1 MTKLLLSSVV
11 ALSLM
16 VSAST
21 AKEAPTPGYN
31 IKIPENIMTPDKVDS
46 KIGEL
51 TFFDGVPTGDTV
63 QKVYDNLDYLRGIDT
78 FLKFI
83 PACNIEGM
91 RTGTASLGVSEY
103 NEVMVMDK
111 LMDSTSLFL
120 TGNTDTVYASSFFDL
135 SKTGPVVVEIPAGAG
150 PGTVNDA
157 FFRFVVDMGAPGPDR
172 KKGGTYIILP
182 PDYKGDLKVTP
193 NSFKD
198 NSTTKAKI
206 NGQERDVWIAK
217 SRSYSNWMILRGFL
231 VDGKPDAAAKMW
243 REKLKIYPL
252 KDAANP
258 KPMKFVSGSGK
269 YFNTIHSNK
278 FSYFEELNDVIQRE
292 LLSFIDP
299 ELRGIAASIG
309 IVKGKEFKP
318 DERMKKILT
327 EAVKVGNA
335 TARTIMFH
343 PRDPRTYLYPNSSW
357 KTFFIGGD
365 YRWLDKT
372 GEAGRNL
379 DARIHFFYQATV
391 NTPAMALELVGV
403 GSNYAGNTLDSEG
416 NILDGSKTYKVTL
429 PKDVPAKDFWS
440 LVAYDTQT
448 RSELQ
453 TPDQPFPSINSKVAK
468 LDYNKDGSVDI
479 YFGPKAP
486 KGHEKNWIQTV
497 PKKSWFLVIRFYGPL
512 KPFYDKTWKPGEIEL
527 VK

>member
-1 MTKLLLSSVV
+1 MTKLLLSSAL

-16 VSAST
+16 VSVGT

-31 IKIPENIMTPDKVDS
+31 VKIPENIMTPSKVDS

-51 TFFDGVPTGDTV
+51 TFFDGVPTGNTV

-91 RTGTASLGVSEY
+91 RTGTASLGVSKY
-103 NEVMVMDK
+103 NEVIVMDK

-120 TGNTDTVYASSFFDL
+120 TGNTDTVYASSFFNL
-135 SKTGPVVVEIPAGAG
+135 KETGPLVVEIPAGAG

-172 KKGGTYIILP
+172 KKGGKYIILP
-182 PDYKGDLKVTP
+182 PDYKGELKVTP

-198 NSTTKAKI
+198 NSTTTAKI
-206 NGQERDVWIAK
+206 NGKDTKVWIAK

-269 YFNTIHSNK
+269 YFNTIHSNQY
-278 FSYFEELNDVIQRE
+278 SYFEELNDVIQRE

-343 PRDPRTYLYPNSSW
+343 PRDKRAYLYPNSSW

-365 YRWLDKT
+365 YRWLDRT
-372 GEAGRNL
+372 EEAGRNL

-403 GSNYAGNTLDSEG
+403 GSNYAGNTRDSEG
-416 NILDGSKTYKVTL
+416 NILDGAKTYKVTL
-429 PKDVPAKDFWS
+429 PKGVPAKDFWS
-440 LVAYDTQT
+440 LVVYDTQT

-468 LDYNKDGSVDI
+468 LDYNKDGSVDV
-479 YFGPKAP
+479 YFGPTAP

>member
-1 MTKLLLSSVV
+1 MRKFLTTAF

-16 VSAST
+16 VCVVHAT
-21 AKEAPTPGYN
+21 EVPTNGYTTH
-31 IKIPENIMTPDKVDS
+31 IPENIMTPDTVES
-46 KIGEL
+46 RIGEL
-51 TFFDGVPTGDTV
+51 HFYDGIPTDSTV
-63 QKVYDNLDYLRGIDT
+63 EKVYDNLDYLRGIDV
-78 FLKFI
+78 FLNFI

-91 RTGTASLGVSEY
+91 RSGTASLGVSKY
-103 NEVMVMDK
+103 NQVLLMDK

-135 SKTGPVVVEIPAGAG
+135 SKTGPLVVEIPAGAG

-182 PDYKGDLKVTP
+182 PDYEGELKVTP
-193 NSFKD
+193 NTFKD
-198 NSTTKAKI
+198 NSSTKTKI
-206 NGQERDVWIAK
+206 NGKERDVWIAK
-217 SRSYSNWMILRGFL
+217 SRSFSNWMILRGFL
-231 VDGKPDAAAKMW
+231 VDGKPDAAANMW

-252 KDAANP
+252 KEAAHP
-258 KPMKFVSGSGK
+258 KKMEFVSGSGK

-278 FSYFEELNDVIQRE
+278 YSYYEELDDVIQRE
-292 LLSFIDP
+292 PISFISP
-299 ELRGIAASIG
+299 ELRGQAAAIG
-309 IVKGKEFKP
+309 IVKGQEFSP
-318 DERMKKILT
+318 DDRMKEILT

-343 PRDPRTYLYPNSSW
+343 PRDKRAYLYPNSSW

-365 YRWLDKT
+365 YRWLDLT

-391 NTPAMALELVGV
+391 NTPAMALELPGV
-403 GSNYAGNTLDSEG
+403 GSNYAGNTLDKDG
-416 NILDGSKTYKVTL
+416 NMLYGEKNYKLTL

-440 LVAYDTQT
+440 LVAYDPQT

-453 TPDQPFPSINSKVAK
+453 TSDMPFPSINSKIAE
-468 LDYNKDGSVDI
+468 LDYNKDGSVEI

-486 KGHEKNWIQTV
+486 QGHENNWIQTV
-497 PKKSWFLVIRFYGPL
+497 PDKAWFLVIRYYGPL

-527 VK
+527 IK